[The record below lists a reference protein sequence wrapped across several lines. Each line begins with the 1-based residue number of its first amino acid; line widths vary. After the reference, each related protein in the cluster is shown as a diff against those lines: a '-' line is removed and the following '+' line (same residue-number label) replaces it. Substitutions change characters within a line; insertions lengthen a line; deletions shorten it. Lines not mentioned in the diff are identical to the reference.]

1 MDSDTTPPFPRVGAI
16 VTFTC
21 SAASMALRLP
31 QQEPGEPLHCYVG
44 KVTKVYGKAPVV
56 AVTGDGDGT
65 ISNIRPGP
73 LAKAGTYT
81 ATVTTA
87 ATHGGTFTVEDKM
100 ANPPYDGPEGSFAAD
115 DPKNPVGERWISLGG
130 GYGIHGTIEPD
141 SIGKSE
147 SLGCIR
153 LHNTDV
159 EIVYDLLT
167 VGSEVVIQR

>member
-1 MDSDTTPPFPRVGAI
+1 MPLFVAVVDLSDYEITIHCHGHYAYKFPVGVGKDGTTPI
-16 VTFTC
+16 
-21 SAASMALRLP
+21 
-31 QQEPGEPLHCYVG
+31 
-44 KVTKVYGKAPVV
+44 
-56 AVTGDGDGT
+56 
-65 ISNIRPGP
+65 
-73 LAKAGTYT
+73 
-81 ATVTTA
+81 
-87 ATHGGTFTVEDKM
+87 GTFTVEDKM

-153 LHNTDV
+153 MHNTDV